1 MRPRY
6 CPRVSD
12 AEGGVRFRR
21 PGRWVVHEVEHF
33 AGFTTRVTW
42 ELPDGGSALWSSRRA
57 RRRGTIELR
66 GASGDVVSSVSAEPR
81 TARRLD
87 RTNWV
92 AAVSFMI
99 GGSLFSLGALF
110 AQVDIGSTRTVDV
123 VYLVGGVF
131 FSLGGYASVV
141 QASNAPTHVDEN
153 GSLASGRWRWWDLQP
168 RNIGWLSAF
177 VLFAGTLFFGLSLV
191 AAFAV
196 NLTVRQS
203 NGYIWFPDIV
213 GCVCFLASGHLAM
226 LEVCHGRVGVRVH
239 ELGWW
244 IVAVNQLGSVLFFLA
259 GVAAFTR
266 PATSDVISIGVVNWG
281 TFLGAFCFVVGGV
294 LQAFE
299 RPSRDSP

>member
-1 MRPRY
+1 M
-6 CPRVSD
+6 
-12 AEGGVRFRR
+12 
-21 PGRWVVHEVEHF
+21 
-33 AGFTTRVTW
+33 
-42 ELPDGGSALWSSRRA
+42 SARWSSRRA

-66 GASGDVVSSVSAEPR
+66 DASGDVVSTVSAEPH

-92 AAVSFMI
+92 AAIAFTI

-110 AQVDIGSTRTVDV
+110 AQVGVGSIRTVDV

-131 FSLGGYASVV
+131 FSTGGYASVV
-141 QASNAPTHVDEN
+141 QASNAPTEVDDS
-153 GSLASGRWRWWDLQP
+153 GSLASGRWRWWDFQF
-168 RNIGWLSAF
+168 RHIGWLSAF
-177 VLFAGTLFFGLSLV
+177 VLFVGTLFFAVSLV
-191 AAFAV
+191 AAFAQ

-213 GCVCFLASGHLAM
+213 GCVCFLVSGHLAM

-266 PATSDVISIGVVNWG
+266 PATSDLISIGVVNWG
-281 TFLGAFCFVVGGV
+281 TFLGAVCFVAGGV

-299 RPSRDSP
+299 RPSRESP

>member
-1 MRPRY
+1 
-6 CPRVSD
+6 
-12 AEGGVRFRR
+12 
-21 PGRWVVHEVEHF
+21 VVQEVEHF

-42 ELPDGGSALWSSRRA
+42 DLPGGRSARWSSRRA

-66 GASGDVVSSVSAEPR
+66 DASGEVVSSVRAEPR

-92 AAVSFMI
+92 AAVAFMI

-110 AQVDIGSTRTVDV
+110 AQVGIGAIRTVDV

-141 QASNAPTHVDEN
+141 QAGNAPTHVDEN
-153 GSLASGRWRWWDLQP
+153 GSLASGRWRWWDFQF
-168 RNIGWLSAF
+168 RHIGWLSAF
-177 VLFAGTLFFGLSLV
+177 VLFVGTLFFGLSLL
-191 AAFAV
+191 AAFAQG
-196 NLTVRQS
+196 LTVRQS
-203 NGYIWFPDIV
+203 NGYVWFPDIL
-213 GCVCFLASGHLAM
+213 GCICFLVSGHLAM
-226 LEVCHGRVGVRVH
+226 LEVCHGRIGVRLH

-259 GVAAFTR
+259 GIAAFTR
-266 PATSDVISIGVVNWG
+266 PATSDVISIGVVDWG
-281 TFLGAFCFVVGGV
+281 TFTGAVCFVVGGV

-299 RPSRDSP
+299 RPSRESP